1 MSAASAE
8 VQKLSSQAAIVAR
21 VSIEAVAEIVHTFTL
36 ILLSLVLLVQFLRFS
51 CIAVVDGV

>member
-21 VSIEAVAEIVHTFTL
+21 VSIEVVAEIVHTFTL